1 MTEQEQQKAK
11 AWFEEHFKSKD
22 IMFPF
27 SFNYNDGKSAI
38 FLKSWKSRWNTGK
51 SEEGLSRQ
59 ILTLS
64 DPETKLECRCEATTF
79 DNFPAVEWVMYFKNN
94 GSAPSPIIDDILP
107 LDTDLEIGK
116 DQPAIV
122 HHAKGSDCK
131 IDDFEPLESKIGIIY
146 PLHLAPQCGRS
157 SDCTLPFFNLE
168 MGSEGVIG
176 AIGWTGAWKA
186 DISRGED
193 DTHINLSAGMKKT
206 HLRLMPGEEIRTP
219 RILLLFWEDDRTG
232 AHNMLRQFI
241 LTHHTPYYD
250 DKVLQAP
257 ICDAFWGKNKEEVQ
271 IAKARW
277 WKDNNIP
284 LEYIWIDAG
293 WHGNGVYDE
302 NSTTLDVWWEQIGD
316 WGTQVGS
323 WWPNKAIYPNG
334 LAPVGKAYKEMGYGF
349 VLWMEPER
357 VYKDTHLVCEHPEWL
372 LGPDGDNYLFNLG
385 MPEARQALTDLV
397 LGILVEGRV
406 TCYRQD
412 FNFDPSPYWEKADAP
427 DRVGM
432 SEIRHIEGL
441 YAFWDELRARIP
453 NLVIDNCASG
463 GRRIDLETISRSIP
477 LWRSDYQCASD
488 FDPIGMQGQT
498 QGLAPWVPLST
509 GCYNRI
515 EEPDTYALRS
525 ALGPG
530 IVMNLNTY
538 GFNPSP
544 RLPVDWVKRSMNEEF
559 EVRKYF
565 YGDFY
570 PLLSYSLADD
580 IWAAWQYDRPDLG
593 EGMVLAMRR
602 PKSPFTSMIAPLHG
616 LDADAIYELHPA
628 DGTGTIQAKG
638 SELAQDGLTI
648 EISEKPGSALYIYRK
663 S

>member
-1 MTEQEQQKAK
+1 MTKQEQLKAQN
-11 AWFEEHFKSKD
+11 WFEKHFKSTD
-22 IMFPF
+22 CQYPF
-27 SFNYNDGKSAI
+27 SFNYDDNKSAA
-38 FLKSWKSRWNTGK
+38 FLKSWKTEWSTVK
-51 SEEGLSRQ
+51 SENGSSQ
-59 ILTLS
+59 QTLTLS
-64 DPETKLECRCEATTF
+64 DPETKLECRCEVTTF
-79 DNFPAVEWVMYFKNN
+79 DKYPAVEWVIYFKNN

-122 HHAKGSDCK
+122 HYAKGSDCK
-131 IDDFEPLESKIGIIY
+131 IDDFEPLENKIGIIY

-157 SDCTLPFFNLE
+157 SDGTLPFFNLD

-186 DISRGED
+186 DITRLED
-193 DTHINLSAGMKKT
+193 DTHLNLSAGMKKT
-206 HLRLMPGEEIRTP
+206 HLKLMPGEEIRTP

-232 AHNMLRQFI
+232 AHNMLRRFI
-241 LTHHTPYYD
+241 LDHHSPYYD
-250 DKVLQAP
+250 GKVIQGP
-257 ICDAFWGKNKEEVQ
+257 ICEAAWGENTDYNQ
-271 IAKARW
+271 IQKARW

-284 LEYIWIDAG
+284 LEYFWIDAG
-293 WHGNGVYDE
+293 WHGDGEYHE
-302 NSTTLDVWWEQIGD
+302 QAHASTGQWWVH
-316 WGTQVGS
+316 VGN
-323 WWPNKAIYPNG
+323 WWPNKTTYPNG
-334 LAPVGKAYKEMGYGF
+334 LKPVGDALKEMGYGF

-357 VYKDTHLVCEHPEWL
+357 VFKDTYFTREHPEWL

-385 MPEARQALTDLV
+385 LPDARRALTDMV
-397 LGILVEGRV
+397 LETLTEGKV

-477 LWRSDYQCASD
+477 LWRSDYQCAPD

-509 GCYNRI
+509 GCYNRKDT
-515 EEPDTYALRS
+515 PDTYAFRS

-530 IVMNLNTY
+530 IVMNLNIY
-538 GFNPSP
+538 GPGISCHIPFEWIRNA
-544 RLPVDWVKRSMNEEF
+544 MNEEF

-570 PLLSYSLADD
+570 PLMSYSLADD
-580 IWAAWQYDRPDLG
+580 VWAAWQYDRPDLG
-593 EGMVLAMRR
+593 EGMVVAMRR
-602 PKSPFTSMIAPLHG
+602 PKSPFTTITAPLHG
-616 LDADAIYELHPA
+616 LDTDAVYELRSA
-628 DGTGTIQAKG
+628 DGTGTIRVKG
-638 SELAQDGLTI
+638 IELADNGLAI
-648 EISEKPGSALYIYRK
+648 EISEKPGSALYIYK
-663 S
+663 KL